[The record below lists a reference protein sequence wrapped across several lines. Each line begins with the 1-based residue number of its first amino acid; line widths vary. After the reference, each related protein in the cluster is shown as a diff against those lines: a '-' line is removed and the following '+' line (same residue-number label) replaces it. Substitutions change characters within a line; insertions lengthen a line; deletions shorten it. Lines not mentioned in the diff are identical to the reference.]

1 MTAIA
6 PIGQAGS
13 RERPIVRLQNAVVVG
28 AGGRLGSALLAE
40 ALVAGRFQRVVAV
53 AHAALASSLRG
64 LELLPEAAFRAGD
77 VRGAEVAFVVF
88 ERERHSNG
96 RDDAFFQPD
105 PDELPA
111 LARTLRAGGVRRL
124 VVVVPHAPM
133 LLPQA
138 LRHGFASQAE
148 SEVAG
153 LGFDQLVFVRT
164 AQFALPD
171 RSDSW
176 LRRFAQWWLSQ
187 LKLMVPRREQP
198 VLADRLAAFAV
209 ALARRLPL
217 APTGTRVVPAEV
229 VWQAAQGDAEAVIDD
244 WLLAS
249 ASDRDAP
256 AAGSADLRPP
266 EGRTAVRRRPR

>member
-1 MTAIA
+1 MPTVASPPQPA
-6 PIGQAGS
+6 LRPA
-13 RERPIVRLQNAVVVG
+13 RPIVRLQNALVVG

-40 ALVAGRFQRVVAV
+40 ALVAGRFQRVAAV
-53 AHAALASSLRG
+53 ASAAVASSLRG
-64 LELLPEAAFRAGD
+64 LELLPESALRAGD
-77 VRGAEVAFVVF
+77 ARAAEVAFVVF

-96 RDDAFFQPD
+96 RDDAFLQPD

-111 LARTLRAGGVRRL
+111 IARTLRAAGVRRL

-138 LRHGFASQAE
+138 LRHGFASRAE
-148 SEVAG
+148 SEVAA
-153 LGFDQLVFVRT
+153 LGFEQLVFVRS

-171 RSDSW
+171 RAGSW
-176 LRRFAQWWLSQ
+176 LRRFAAWWLSQ

-229 VWQAAQGDAEAVIDD
+229 VWQAAQGDADAVIDA
-244 WLLAS
+244 WLLA
-249 ASDRDAP
+249 P
-256 AAGSADLRPP
+256 AADPA
-266 EGRTAVRRRPR
+266 AAAA